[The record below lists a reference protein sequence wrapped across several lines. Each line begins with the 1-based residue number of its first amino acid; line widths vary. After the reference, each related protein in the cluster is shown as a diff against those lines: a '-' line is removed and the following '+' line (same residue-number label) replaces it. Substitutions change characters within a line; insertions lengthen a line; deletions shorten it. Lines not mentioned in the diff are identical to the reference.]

1 MCAIAKTP
9 TVCENVKAYGFMPND
24 APNILSGG
32 YSQYVYAQYP
42 NTPFL
47 KTTAPANIAVLT
59 EPVTIA
65 IHGLNKARPKIG
77 TVAVIQGSGA
87 IGFGALYFMK
97 RMGAYK
103 VIVIGGPPSGWS
115 WPRSSAPT

>member
-1 MCAIAKTP
+1 M
-9 TVCENVKAYGFMPND
+9 
-24 APNILSGG
+24 
-32 YSQYVYAQYP
+32 
-42 NTPFL
+42 
-47 KTTAPANIAVLT
+47 LT

-65 IHGLNKARPKIG
+65 IHGMNKVRPKVG

-103 VIVIGGPPSGWS
+103 VIVIGGPAERLELA
-115 WPRSSAPT
+115 RSSAPT